1 MRFAVETWAP
11 DYGAPVGDAVL
22 EDSTATVD
30 LSPEMDADA
39 WVPITPLVPAA
50 TTVSFVDGVQ
60 RIDARV
66 WVTDDEGV
74 SHQGVCASWAAG
86 VVRCNGRAEVIS
98 AEVRRGV
105 LCSGL
110 SGGVIDTRFGGYRAY
125 PVSES
130 GGDPIGQA
138 LGRQRGDL
146 EGRVAVESRRAA
158 TVADR
163 DLATLAVGVG
173 PGGTGQTRS
182 AAAGRDDAGPMARPP
197 AGADEYQSRPET
209 QRADVRSGTR
219 PPATDGRPAT
229 DGDEHCA
236 DAGDPDGWP
245 ASYDDPDAWPA
256 SYDGPDAWPGSPGDG
271 GVGVHAGGS
280 RGATVPA
287 VPAAELVRPRLLA
300 TGVPAD
306 DELLVVDG
314 PLGDRRHIGGAVGYV
329 KAHHVS
335 YLSPAQQVV
344 VGALAPGQRTP
355 LFAVGAHRFRWSW
368 YLRLPGPAT
377 HPWWGIVR
385 CEASGELSRDAAV
398 AVADRVA
405 ATLPRFA
412 SQPHNDARAPQN
424 LHPIA
429 GLERELRRRLG
440 DPLLLERALR
450 RAAASSS

>member
-39 WVPITPLVPAA
+39 WAPVTPLVPAA

-125 PVSES
+125 PVPGS

-146 EGRVAVESRRAA
+146 EGRVAVESRRAP
-158 TVADR
+158 TVAYR

-173 PGGTGQTRS
+173 PGGTGHTRS
-182 AAAGRDDAGPMARPP
+182 AAAHRDDAG
-197 AGADEYQSRPET
+197 AG
-209 QRADVRSGTR
+209 G
-219 PPATDGRPAT
+219 G
-229 DGDEHCA
+229 EHWA
-236 DAGDPDGWP
+236 DAGDPDGWR
-245 ASYDDPDAWPA
+245 ASYHDPDAWPA
-256 SYDGPDAWPGSPGDG
+256 SYDDADAWPGTSGDGGDG
-271 GVGVHAGGS
+271 GVVVHAGGC

-300 TGVPAD
+300 TGAPAD

-335 YLSPAQQVV
+335 YLSPAQQLV